1 MTKSAN
7 AEEAQWGHWNTH
19 LLWSSCVSTRS
30 NHGRNLQCLL
40 CFFFRKLLVAVVN
53 LTATPSPLRWTGFS
67 VAADSN
73 QWVQPPP
80 LEAILGLMINLVCNF
95 VENSDS
101 SDLANASPMLCQ
113 QGIMWN
119 APKALGET
127 PLWGLCN
134 WIFIVNHTQAFLTTK
149 KQQQQQVCWQAKLLY
164 LL

>member
-1 MTKSAN
+1 MGRGQLFETHTCYDHHVFQQEVTMGGISSASC
-7 AEEAQWGHWNTH
+7 A
-19 LLWSSCVSTRS
+19 SSSSAPPETPGCNSQS
-30 NHGRNLQCLL
+30 
-40 CFFFRKLLVAVVN
+40 F
-53 LTATPSPLRWTGFS
+53 TATPSPLRWTGFS

-73 QWVQPPP
+73 QRVQPPP
-80 LEAILGLMINLVCNF
+80 VEAILGLMINLVCNF

-134 WIFIVNHTQAFLTTK
+134 WIFIVNHTQPFLTTK
-149 KQQQQQVCWQAKLLY
+149 HQQQQVCWQAKLLY
-164 LL
+164 LLES